1 MIKEAEE
8 RTSQLSLPNREVC
21 QCLLVQGSSC
31 GLGLLEYTIKRGCR
45 RGLLCYVKE
54 LGLEP
59 MDDKAALSRGVTV
72 MVSLPFLDNLDC
84 SLMGR
89 LEGRKTGGRETSG
102 RHFGKGREEAFLK

>member
-1 MIKEAEE
+1 
-8 RTSQLSLPNREVC
+8 
-21 QCLLVQGSSC
+21 
-31 GLGLLEYTIKRGCR
+31 
-45 RGLLCYVKE
+45 
-54 LGLEP
+54 